1 LKNAQKT
8 YTAYIYS
15 SQLNGYSPKEK
26 AFPLNNC
33 SNLHIGKI
41 MSPHA
46 MPLSSDLESDQFESE
61 ALSRPWNIESLSALA
76 RSLCGQTTK
85 VFAMTGNITNNNKI
99 SCDTRN

>member
-1 LKNAQKT
+1 MHT
-8 YTAYIYS
+8 VYS
-15 SQLNGYSPKEK
+15 FFSQPKVYSPTEK
-26 AFPLNNC
+26 AFPLNSCN
-33 SNLHIGKI
+33 NLHIGKI

-61 ALSRPWNIESLSALA
+61 ALSRPRNIESLSALA